1 MLSRRHF
8 LRRITYSGGAM
19 IGLGSSSCT
28 DARVLGPRI
37 EPAPTPPDYGP
48 LAPAGPEL
56 ALPAG
61 FEYAVIGV
69 EGTPMA
75 DGRPTPRA
83 HDGMGAFPLP
93 NGNIRLVRNHE
104 DRDRATVAT
113 PKGDPTLAY
122 DPSGGGSATSLEI
135 GRMCAYPGTITGVEV
150 VRDFVSLSGT
160 IVNCNGA
167 PTPWG

>member
-1 MLSRRHF
+1 
-8 LRRITYSGGAM
+8 M

-83 HDGMGAFPLP
+83 HDGMGAFRFQMGIYDSCVTMRIGIGPPSQHLRAIPRWRMIRVEADLP
-93 NGNIRLVRNHE
+93 PHSRL
-104 DRDRATVAT
+104 A
-113 PKGDPTLAY
+113 G
-122 DPSGGGSATSLEI
+122 
-135 GRMCAYPGTITGVEV
+135 C
-150 VRDFVSLSGT
+150 
-160 IVNCNGA
+160 A
-167 PTPWG
+167 PTPVRSPEWKSFAIS